1 MRLRLLLPLLIAA
14 SGLIGCSS
22 TGRGLRLSWSDPPAK
37 KPTTETA
44 VPDGKPSA
52 KTAGR
57 DTKPAET
64 ATKVAEKTTE
74 PTGTKPTT
82 ADAVASSPFQSSR
95 ERTEKKTTDD
105 TTGKSV
111 GSEAVKPT
119 VAATSD
125 APASP
130 AAGRSFTP
138 DLLRLIDSELAD
150 ATPEERAEWYE
161 NLKRIDAAVI
171 PEVLRARRLSRQV
184 AQRQGGQAELPPL
197 EVTPASPPI
206 QQVGYRSPT
215 PETTVL
221 QAGYQA
227 PAGQLEAVQPAGWKH
242 DAAQNLPAR
251 TTNPVELQGYVIDDS
266 AGSAPQAAPSPWST
280 PQGATAPA
288 GVPWPPARQTPAPV
302 APVKP
307 ANASG
312 LPFGTGFVQNI
323 AGLVPNRGHQ
333 PPAAIAPT
341 TATPVVNPVGLT
353 DLERTINLLEQEVA
367 SLTPGAT
374 PETQSNYLRKHVA
387 LRQLYLLTNRQERA
401 LTAIP
406 GIEPADQEFW
416 QQVFWGMSNYL
427 DVQQIPRAEDRAT
440 QTIAQMNT
448 AVRRLQERA
457 DLQIRNVAFCRQIQY
472 FGNYERFPRDEF
484 RPGQEVLVYAE
495 LENFKSEPTA
505 DGQYRTLLRSTVEL
519 LSPNGEL
526 RKQID
531 FPATEDL
538 CRNYRRDYFHNY
550 QFTIPD
556 RIPLGP
562 HTLKLTVFDELS
574 GKMTSYT
581 MNFLVQ

>member
-1 MRLRLLLPLLIAA
+1 MRLRLLLTLLIAA
-14 SGLIGCSS
+14 GGLAGCSS
-22 TGRGLRLSWSDPPAK
+22 TGRGLRLTWSDPPAK
-37 KPTTETA
+37 Q
-44 VPDGKPSA
+44 PSA
-52 KTAGR
+52 ETSPAETKSSTPVAER
-57 DTKPAET
+57 DAKPAESP
-64 ATKVAEKTTE
+64 TKVAEKPAEATPPKSTN
-74 PTGTKPTT
+74 
-82 ADAVASSPFQSSR
+82 AAVAAGSPFQPSR
-95 ERTEKKTTDD
+95 ERTASHTADAA
-105 TTGKSV
+105 G
-111 GSEAVKPT
+111 KPT
-119 VAATSD
+119 GGDAAKPLTATAVEPSV
-125 APASP
+125 SP
-130 AAGRSFTP
+130 AAGRSLTP

-184 AQRQGGQAELPPL
+184 AQQRAGQNEIPPL
-197 EVTPASPPI
+197 DETPAAPLI
-206 QQVGYRSPT
+206 QPVGYRST
-215 PETTVL
+215 APETTVL

-227 PAGQLEAVQPAGWKH
+227 PAGQVDLVQQVALKPDPSRQHPA
-242 DAAQNLPAR
+242 PAR
-251 TTNPVELQGYVIDDS
+251 NPVQLQGYVIDDS
-266 AGSAPQAAPSPWST
+266 AGNPANASPSPWST
-280 PQGATAPA
+280 PQAATTSP
-288 GVPWPPARQTPAPV
+288 GVPWPPARSTPAPV

-307 ANASG
+307 AGGSG
-312 LPFGTGFVQNI
+312 LPFGSGFVQNI

-333 PPAAIAPT
+333 LPATLPAT
-341 TATPVVNPVGLT
+341 SATPITPVAGQT

-367 SLTPGAT
+367 TLTPGPT

-416 QQVFWGMSNYL
+416 QQVFWGMANYL

-505 DGQYRTLLRSTVEL
+505 DGQYRTLLRSTIEL

-581 MNFLVQ
+581 LNFLVQ